1 MKIRIIKKPE
11 YMCVHHVQKTA
22 FGMWFTVFAGT
33 LSECEKVVESL
44 TQTGTVFSVIKE
56 VEVL

>member
-1 MKIRIIKKPE
+1 MKIRIIKKPD
-11 YMCVHHVQKTA
+11 YLVVHHVQKQA
-22 FGMWFTVFAGT
+22 FGMWWTVFAGT

-44 TQTGTVFSVIKE
+44 TQTGTVFAVIKE